1 VDWKRSSAASKICVP
16 KPVDGKGFEQEVIV
30 RSGVAGD
37 VASLLKLLRDSVAH
51 DKAVENISEAI
62 CEQFKKHHGFTDNV
76 RRCIA
81 RAK

>member
-1 VDWKRSSAASKICVP
+1 
-16 KPVDGKGFEQEVIV
+16 
-30 RSGVAGD
+30 
-37 VASLLKLLRDSVAH
+37 LKLLRDSVAH